1 MKNKG
6 TWAVALLALASMIV
20 AACGPVGGSAEK
32 TIYVGPRQVDCVGV
46 APQKCL
52 LVKEKPGDDWTMH
65 YDQIQGFDYEPGY
78 EYELRIVEE
87 KIENPPADASSIRW
101 TLVEVVSKTRSLEG
115 TIWVLESYLNSEGVL
130 VGPLP
135 DSQVTAVFQDGQIGG
150 NASCN
155 SYFGSYEADA
165 EGNLTVGALGM
176 TEMFCMIDEL
186 MAQESDFLAALTS
199 SASYLITEDNLQIE
213 DADGK
218 EILVFS
224 ALKPAPLVGP
234 LWGFAGF
241 VDVRGTARS
250 ALAGTEI
257 TATFDEEGKLG
268 GSSGCNNYSTA
279 YEVSGNQMSISGPI
293 ASTMMMCP
301 APGVMEQ
308 EGEYLAALESVA
320 SYVIEAKQLTL
331 YNAQGQAILTYVVRE
346 PTPLAGTQWDVI
358 GYNNGK
364 GGVVSVVIGTELNA
378 LFGEDG
384 TLSGSAGCNNYNA
397 GYEVDDAS
405 AAEGEI
411 SIGPAASTRMFCGEP
426 EGTMDQEGLYLAAL
440 EMAEVFRIQGD
451 RLQLRTAEGSLVA
464 DYQVKQQSA
473 KLDPVMLANIEYQ
486 SDWTQSGV
494 APLTDGEYREQ
505 AAPGSATETVVM
517 ITEHI
522 AHGQLNGQDAAAVVL
537 ITDPGGSG
545 TFYDLAVVVE
555 QDGAPVN
562 VATTLLGDRVQIKAV
577 SVVGNEIIVEMVTH
591 GPDDPMC
598 CPTQDTVQTYAL
610 EGQELVKTSG

>member
-6 TWAVALLALASMIV
+6 TWAVALLALASVIV
-20 AACGPVGGSAEK
+20 AACGPVGGTAEK
-32 TIYVGPRQVDCVGV
+32 TIYVGQRQVDCVGV

-52 LVKEKPGDDWTMH
+52 LVKEKPGDDWTMY

-87 KIENPPADASSIRW
+87 EVENPPADASSIRW

-115 TIWVLESYLNSEGVL
+115 TVWLLESYLNSEGVL
-130 VGPLP
+130 VGPMP
-135 DSQVTAVFQDGQIGG
+135 DSRATASFQDGQVNG

-199 SASYLITEDNLQIE
+199 SASYLIAEDNLQIE

-241 VDVRGTARS
+241 VDVNGTARS

-268 GSSGCNNYSTA
+268 GSAGCNSYNTT
-279 YEVSGNQMSISGPI
+279 YEVSGDKLTIPGPI

-301 APGVMEQ
+301 TPGVMEQ
-308 EGEYLAALESVA
+308 EAEYLAALELAA
-320 SYVIEAKQLTL
+320 SYAIEAKQLTL
-331 YNAQGQAILTYVVRE
+331 YNAQGQAILTFVVQE

-364 GGVVSVVIGTELNA
+364 GGVVSVVIGTELSA

-397 GYEVDDAS
+397 AYEVDDAG

-426 EGTMDQEGLYLAAL
+426 EGTMDQEALYLAAL
-440 EMAEVFRIQGD
+440 EMAEVFSIQGD

-473 KLDPVMLANIEYQ
+473 KLDPVMLANIEYL
-486 SDWTQSGV
+486 SEWTQSGV

-537 ITDPGGSG
+537 VTDPGGSG

-577 SVVGNEIIVEMVTH
+577 SIVGNEIIVEMVTH

-598 CPTQDTVQTYAL
+598 CPTQDVVQTYAL

>member
-1 MKNKG
+1 
-6 TWAVALLALASMIV
+6 
-20 AACGPVGGSAEK
+20 
-32 TIYVGPRQVDCVGV
+32 VGV
-46 APQKCL
+46 GPQKCL
-52 LVKEKPGDDWTMH
+52 LVKENPDDDWTMY

-87 KIENPPADASSIRW
+87 EVENPPADASSIRW

-165 EGNLTVGALGM
+165 DGNLAIGALGM

-199 SASYLITEDNLQIE
+199 SASYLIAEDNLQIE
-213 DADGK
+213 DADGT
-218 EILVFS
+218 EVLVFS

-234 LWGFAGF
+234 LWEFAGF
-241 VDVRGTARS
+241 VDASGTVRS

-257 TATFDEEGKLG
+257 TATFDEEGSLS
-268 GSSGCNNYSTA
+268 GSSGCNSYSTT
-279 YEVSGNQMSISGPI
+279 YEVSGDQMSISGPI
-293 ASTMMMCP
+293 AATMMMCP
-301 APGVMEQ
+301 TPGVMEQ
-308 EGEYLAALESVA
+308 EGEYLAALESVS
-320 SYVIEAKQLTL
+320 SYAIDAKQLIL
-331 YNAQGQAILTYVVRE
+331 YNAQGQPILTYAVQE
-346 PTPLAGTQWDVI
+346 PTPLVGTQWDLI

-364 GGVVSVVIGTELNA
+364 GGVVSVVIGTELSA
-378 LFGEDG
+378 LFNEDG
-384 TLSGSAGCNNYNA
+384 TLAGSAGCNNYNA
-397 GYEVDDAS
+397 AYEVDDAS
-405 AAEGEI
+405 AAEGDI

-426 EGTMDQEGLYLAAL
+426 EGTMDQESLYLAAL
-440 EMAEVFRIQGD
+440 EMAEVFSIQGD
-451 RLQLRTAEGSLVA
+451 RLQLRTDEGSLVA
-464 DYQVKQQSA
+464 DYRVKQQSA
-473 KLDPVMLANIEYQ
+473 KLDPVMLANIEYK
-486 SDWTQSGV
+486 SDWTQSGM

-522 AHGQLNGQDAAAVVL
+522 AHGQLNGQDAVAVVL
-537 ITDPGGSG
+537 VTDPGGSG
-545 TFYDLAVVVE
+545 TFYDLAVVFE

-562 VATTLLGDRVQIKAV
+562 VATTMLGDRVQIKAV
-577 SVVGNEIIVEMVTH
+577 SVVGNEIIVEMVAH

-598 CPTQDTVQTYAL
+598 CPTQDVVQTYAL
-610 EGQELVKTSG
+610 EGQELVQTSG

>member
-6 TWAVALLALASMIV
+6 TWAFTLLALASVVV
-20 AACGPVGGSAEK
+20 AACGPVGGSGEK

-52 LVKEKPGDDWTMH
+52 LVKENPDDDWTMH
-65 YDQIQGFDYEPGY
+65 YDRIEGFDFEPGY

-87 KIENPPADASSIRW
+87 KVENPPADASSIRW
-101 TLVEVVSKTRSLEG
+101 TLVEEVSKTRSLEG

-135 DSQVTAVFQDGQIGG
+135 DSQVTAVFQEGQIGG

-165 EGNLTVGALGM
+165 DGNLTIGALGM
-176 TEMFCMIDEL
+176 TEMFCQIDEL
-186 MAQESDFLAALTS
+186 MAQESDYLAALS
-199 SASYLITEDNLQIE
+199 SAASFLIAEDKLQIE
-213 DADGK
+213 DAEGK
-218 EILVFS
+218 EVLVFS
-224 ALKPAPLVGP
+224 ALKPAPLVGT

-241 VDVRGTARS
+241 LDANVARS
-250 ALAGTEI
+250 PLAGTEI
-257 TATFDEEGKLG
+257 TAQFDEEGNLG
-268 GSSGCNNYSTA
+268 GSAGCNNYSTT
-279 YEVSGNQMSISGPI
+279 YEVSGNQISISGPI

-301 APGVMEQ
+301 TPGVMEQ
-308 EGEYLAALESVA
+308 EGEYLAALETVS
-320 SYVIEAKQLTL
+320 SYAIEAKQLTL
-331 YNAQGQAILTYVVRE
+331 FNAQGQAILTYVVQE
-346 PTPLAGTQWDVI
+346 PTLLVGTQWEVI
-358 GYNNGK
+358 GYNNGT
-364 GGVVSVVIGTELNA
+364 GGVVSVALGTELSA

-384 TLSGSAGCNNYNA
+384 TLGGSAGCNNYHA
-397 GYEVDDAS
+397 AYEVDDAG

-411 SIGPAASTRMFCGEP
+411 SIGPAASTRMMCPEP
-426 EGTMDQEGLYLAAL
+426 EGIMEQESLYLAAL

-451 RLQLRTAEGSLVA
+451 RLQLRTVEGSLVA
-464 DYQVKQQSA
+464 DFRVKEQSA
-473 KLDPVMLANIEYQ
+473 KLDPVMLANIEYK
-486 SDWTQSGV
+486 SDWIPSGM

-537 ITDPGGSG
+537 VTDPGGSG

-577 SVVGNEIIVEMVTH
+577 SIAGNEIIVEMVTH

-598 CPTQDTVQTYAL
+598 CPTQDVVQTYAL
-610 EGQELVKTSG
+610 EGEELVQTSG

>member
-6 TWAVALLALASMIV
+6 TWAVVLLALASVIV
-20 AACGPVGGSAEK
+20 AACGPVGGSGEK
-32 TIYVGPRQVDCVGV
+32 TIYVGPSQVDCVGV

-52 LVKEKPGDDWTMH
+52 LFKEKPGDDWSMY

-87 KIENPPADASSIRW
+87 EIENPPADASSIRW

-135 DSQVTAVFQDGQIGG
+135 DSHATANFQDGQVGG

-155 SYFGSYEADA
+155 SYFGSYELGSD
-165 EGNLTVGALGM
+165 GKLTIGALGM
-176 TEMFCMIDEL
+176 TEMYCMPDEL
-186 MAQESDFLAALTS
+186 MAQETDFLAALGR
-199 SASYLITEDNLQIE
+199 SALYLIAEDNLQIE
-213 DADGK
+213 DTDGK

-224 ALKPAPLVGP
+224 ALQPAPLVGP
-234 LWGFAGF
+234 LWALSSFIDGE
-241 VDVRGTARS
+241 TARS
-250 ALAGTEI
+250 ALANTEI

-279 YEVSGNQMSISGPI
+279 YEVSGDQISIPGPI

-320 SYVIEAKQLTL
+320 SYAIEAKQLTL
-331 YNAQGQAILTYVVRE
+331 YNAQGQAILTFVVQE

-364 GGVVSVVIGTELNA
+364 GGVVSVVIGTELST

-384 TLSGSAGCNNYNA
+384 TLTGSAGCNNYNA
-397 GYEVDDAS
+397 AYEVDDAS

-426 EGTMDQEGLYLAAL
+426 EGTMDQEALYLAAL
-440 EMAEVFRIQGD
+440 EMAEVYSIQGD

-473 KLDPVMLANIEYQ
+473 KLDSVMLANIEYK
-486 SDWTQSGV
+486 SEWTQSGV

-505 AAPGSATETVVM
+505 AAPGSATETVVT
-517 ITEHI
+517 ITEFI

-537 ITDPGGSG
+537 VTDPGGSG

-562 VATTLLGDRVQIKAV
+562 VATTLLGDRVQVKAV

-598 CPTQDTVQTYAL
+598 CPTQDVVQTYAL

>member
-1 MKNKG
+1 MKNRG
-6 TWAVALLALASMIV
+6 TWAVVLLALASVIV

-32 TIYVGPRQVDCVGV
+32 TVYVGPRQVDCVGV

-52 LVKEKPGDDWTMH
+52 LVKEKPGDDWTMY

-87 KIENPPADASSIRW
+87 EIENPPADASSIRW

-130 VGPLP
+130 VGPMP
-135 DSQVTAVFQDGQIGG
+135 DSRATANFQEGQVGG

-155 SYFGSYEADA
+155 SYFGSYELGSD
-165 EGNLTVGALGM
+165 GKLIIGALGM
-176 TEMFCMIDEL
+176 TEMYCMPDEL
-186 MAQESDFLAALTS
+186 MAQESDFLAALGL

-213 DADGK
+213 DTDGK

-234 LWGFAGF
+234 LWQLSSFI
-241 VDVRGTARS
+241 DNETARS
-250 ALAGTEI
+250 VLANTEI

-268 GSSGCNNYSTA
+268 GSSGCNSYSTT
-279 YEVSGNQMSISGPI
+279 YEVPGDRMSIPGPI

-308 EGEYLAALESVA
+308 EGEYLAALELVS
-320 SYVIEAKQLTL
+320 SYAVEAQQLTL
-331 YNAQGQAILTYVVRE
+331 YNPQGQAILTFVVRE

-364 GGVVSVVIGTELNA
+364 GGVASVVIGTELSA

-397 GYEVDDAS
+397 AYEVDDAS

-440 EMAEVFRIQGD
+440 EMAEVYSIQGD

-473 KLDPVMLANIEYQ
+473 KLDPVMLANIEYK
-486 SDWTQSGV
+486 SEWTQSGV

-517 ITEHI
+517 ITEQI

-537 ITDPGGSG
+537 VTDPGGSG

-562 VATTLLGDRVQIKAV
+562 VAITMLGDRVQIKAV

-598 CPTQDTVQTYAL
+598 CPTQDVVQTYAL

>member
-577 SVVGNEIIVEMVTH
+577 SIVGNEIIVEMVTH

>member
-6 TWAVALLALASMIV
+6 TWALTLLALASVVV

-52 LVKEKPGDDWTMH
+52 LVKENPDDDWSMY
-65 YDQIQGFDYEPGY
+65 YDRIEGFDYEPGY

-87 KIENPPADASSIRW
+87 EVENPPADASSIRW

-135 DSQVTAVFQDGQIGG
+135 DSQVTAVFQEGQIGG

-155 SYFGSYEADA
+155 SYFGSYEVDAD
-165 EGNLTVGALGM
+165 GNLSIGALGM
-176 TEMFCMIDEL
+176 TEMFCQIDEL
-186 MAQESDFLAALTS
+186 MAQESDYLAALGNA
-199 SASYLITEDNLQIE
+199 ASYLIAGDNLQIE

-224 ALKPAPLVGP
+224 ALKPAPLAGT

-241 VDVRGTARS
+241 VDANGTARS
-250 ALAGTEI
+250 SVAGSEI
-257 TATFDEEGKLG
+257 TATFDEEGNLS
-268 GSSGCNNYSTA
+268 GSSGCNNYSTT
-279 YEVSGNQMSISGPI
+279 YEVSGDQMTISGPI

-308 EGEYLAALESVA
+308 EAEYLAALETVS
-320 SYVIEAKQLTL
+320 SYRIEAKQLTL
-331 YNAQGQAILTYVVRE
+331 FNAQGQAILNFAVQE
-346 PTPLAGTQWDVI
+346 PTLLVGTQWDVI

-364 GGVVSVVIGTELNA
+364 GGVVSVAAGTELSA

-384 TLSGSAGCNNYNA
+384 TLAGSAGCNNYSA
-397 GYEVDDAS
+397 AYEVDDAS

-411 SIGPAASTRMFCGEP
+411 SIGPAASTRMMCPEP
-426 EGTMDQEGLYLAAL
+426 EGVMEQEALYLAAL

-464 DYQVKQQSA
+464 DYRVKEQSA
-473 KLDPVMLANIEYQ
+473 KLDPVMLANIEYK
-486 SDWTQSGV
+486 SDWTQSGM

-505 AAPGSATETVVM
+505 AAPGSATETVVT

-522 AHGQLNGQDAAAVVL
+522 AHGQLDGQDAAAVVL
-537 ITDPGGSG
+537 VTDPGGSG

-562 VATTLLGDRVQIKAV
+562 VASTMLGDRVQIKAV
-577 SVVGNEIIVEMVTH
+577 SIVGNEIIVEMVTH

-598 CPTQDTVQTYAL
+598 CPTQDVVQTYVL
-610 EGQELVKTSG
+610 EEQELVQTSG

>member
-6 TWAVALLALASMIV
+6 TWALTLLALASVVV
-20 AACGPVGGSAEK
+20 AACGPVGGPAEK

-52 LVKEKPGDDWTMH
+52 LVKENPDDDWTMY
-65 YDQIQGFDYEPGY
+65 YDRIEGFDYEPGY

-87 KIENPPADASSIRW
+87 EVENPPADASSIRW

-165 EGNLTVGALGM
+165 DGNLTIGALGM
-176 TEMFCMIDEL
+176 TEMFCQIDEL
-186 MAQESDFLAALTS
+186 MVQEGDYLAALS
-199 SASYLITEDNLQIE
+199 SAASYLITEDNLQIE

-224 ALKPAPLVGP
+224 ALKPAPLAGT

-241 VDVRGTARS
+241 VDASGIARS

-257 TATFDEEGKLG
+257 TATFDEEGKLS
-268 GSSGCNNYSTA
+268 GSSGCNNYSTT
-279 YEVSGNQMSISGPI
+279 YEVSGDQMTITGPI

-301 APGVMEQ
+301 TPGVMEQ
-308 EGEYLAALESVA
+308 EAEYLAALETVS
-320 SYVIEAKQLTL
+320 SYAIEAKQLTL
-331 YNAQGQAILTYVVRE
+331 FNDEGQAILTYVVQE
-346 PTPLAGTQWDVI
+346 PTLLVGTQWDVI
-358 GYNNGK
+358 GCNNGK
-364 GGVVSVVIGTELNA
+364 GGVVSVVIGTELSA
-378 LFGEDG
+378 LFNEDG
-384 TLSGSAGCNNYNA
+384 TLAGSAGCNNYNA
-397 GYEVDDAS
+397 AYEVDDAS

-411 SIGPAASTRMFCGEP
+411 SVGPAASTRMMCPEP
-426 EGTMDQEGLYLAAL
+426 EGIMEQEALYLAAL
-440 EMAEVFRIQGD
+440 ETAEVFRIEGD
-451 RLQLRTAEGSLVA
+451 RLQLRTAGGSLVA
-464 DYQVKQQSA
+464 DFRVKEQSA
-473 KLDPVMLANIEYQ
+473 KLDPVMLANIEYK
-486 SDWTQSGV
+486 SDWIQSGT

-537 ITDPGGSG
+537 VTDPGGSG

-577 SVVGNEIIVEMVTH
+577 SIVGNEIIVEMVTH

-598 CPTQDTVQTYAL
+598 CPTQDVVQTYAL
-610 EGQELVKTSG
+610 EGQELVQTSG